1 MRRRELIALLGAAAT
16 AWPLAI
22 RAQQPAI
29 PVIGFLGS
37 RAPEEDPQLLTS
49 FRVGLKE
56 AGYVEGQNVAIVYH
70 FAENQ
75 YDRLP
80 ALAADLV
87 QRQVALIV
95 ANGPAAR
102 AAKAASSTIPI
113 VLKGDI
119 RALGWIR

>member
-1 MRRRELIALLGAAAT
+1 VGHRWCRAAT

-29 PVIGFLGS
+29 LVIGFLGS

-70 FAENQ
+70 
-75 YDRLP
+75 LP
-80 ALAADLV
+80 KINTTV
-87 QRQVALIV
+87 CQRWQPI
-95 ANGPAAR
+95 
-102 AAKAASSTIPI
+102 SSS
-113 VLKGDI
+113 VRWL
-119 RALGWIR
+119 